1 MPNARSGL
9 ALLFGS
15 FVILGA
21 VGCPSA
27 APPKVVDIE
36 SIDAGSAGS
45 NATTVRDSTTPG
57 STPIPAKGSAGGKPR
72 GPKAP
77 PFSLDSVMG
86 GGKVTIPEGKVVIVD
101 FWATWCAPC
110 KKSFPKLQELYVKYK
125 SSGLE
130 IIAISVD
137 DDKKG
142 VPGFVKA
149 NGDAKFLV
157 VWDKDHAVANAFKPD
172 SMPTTFILDK
182 SGNIAH
188 MHKGYR
194 DGEIDEMEK
203 EIKALF

>member
-1 MPNARSGL
+1 MRMISPSCLVG
-9 ALLFGS
+9 
-15 FVILGA
+15 ILGVVA
-21 VGCPSA
+21 VSALGGC
-27 APPKVVDIE
+27 
-36 SIDAGSAGS
+36 GSEL
-45 NATTVRDSTTPG
+45 PG
-57 STPIPAKGSAGGKPR
+57 ASTPASASAEKASGGSDGKGIKQGD
-72 GPKAP
+72 KAP
-77 PFSLDSVMG
+77 QFAMDSMNG
-86 GGKVTIPEGKVVIVD
+86 AGKMTIAPGKVTIVD
-101 FWATWCAPC
+101 FWATWCEPC

-157 VWDKDHAVANAFKPD
+157 VWDKDHAVANAYKPD

-188 MHKGYR
+188 THKGYR